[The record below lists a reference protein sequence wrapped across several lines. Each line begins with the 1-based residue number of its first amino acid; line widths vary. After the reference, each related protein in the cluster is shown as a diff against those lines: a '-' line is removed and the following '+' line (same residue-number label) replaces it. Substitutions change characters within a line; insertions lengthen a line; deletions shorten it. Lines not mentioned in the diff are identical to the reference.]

1 MNNPSRIAGVDLARG
16 LAVLGML
23 AAHLLWLGSLSWT
36 EPSTWGAI
44 VNGRS
49 SILFAT
55 LAGVSLGLSTGGPT
69 PPSGAKAPVI
79 PGSIRSGPQPT
90 ASDTTAGTPQAMA
103 SLTTSPQ
110 VSTAVDGRT
119 TTSDEA

>member
-1 MNNPSRIAGVDLARG
+1 MTSAPTTPLRRRIERNWRRLNGPARIAGVDLARG

-55 LAGVSLGLSTGGPT
+55 LAGVSLGLSTGGPR
-69 PPSGAKAPVI
+69 PRAV
-79 PGSIRSGPQPT
+79 PGS
-90 ASDTTAGTPQAMA
+90 
-103 SLTTSPQ
+103 
-110 VSTAVDGRT
+110 VGRGCGW
-119 TTSDEA
+119 